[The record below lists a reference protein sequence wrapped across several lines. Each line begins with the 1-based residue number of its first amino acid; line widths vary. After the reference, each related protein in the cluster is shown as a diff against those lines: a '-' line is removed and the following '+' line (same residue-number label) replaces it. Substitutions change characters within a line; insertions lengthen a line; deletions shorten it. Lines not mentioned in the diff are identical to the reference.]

1 MMNLC
6 SMTKR
11 LSTPLNTLF
20 LQQPDGDQVIYNYNL
35 GIDRTVM
42 LLTDQVRIQEVL
54 LFPAMKPLDDPN
66 KEKKMEKQ

>member
-6 SMTKR
+6 SMTKH
-11 LSTPLNTLF
+11 LSTHLNTLF

>member
-1 MMNLC
+1 
-6 SMTKR
+6 
-11 LSTPLNTLF
+11 
-20 LQQPDGDQVIYNYNL
+20 
-35 GIDRTVM
+35 M